1 MAEMGRRGA
10 ARAVAPFVLICAG
23 LGVYHGSFSGA
34 FLLDDFYRITE
45 NQQIRR
51 LWPPWDVVARSS
63 RPVVD
68 LSLAVNYALGGLT
81 LWGYHAFNLAV
92 HLLAGLTLF
101 GVVRRTLESRML
113 RDRYGRAGSWLAL
126 AIALIWLVHPLQTE
140 SVTYVI
146 QRGESLMG
154 LFYLLT
160 LYCGIRGFESPHAR
174 LWFTASVGACA
185 LGMGSKEVMVTAP
198 IMVLLYDRIF
208 ISASCGEIARRRWR
222 FYLGLA
228 STWGLLAALVATS
241 RPEDSAGLTGTLTPW
256 SYAAAQL
263 GIVVHYLRL
272 SVWPHPLVFDYTWRL
287 PESPFAVLPWAV
299 MLGSLVGATLLALW
313 RLPWAGFW
321 GVWIFL
327 ILAPTS
333 SIFPIADLAFEHR
346 MYLSLAGVVALVV
359 MGAHEAVGFLLRRL
373 ETPDA
378 LRRWLEVGLAVAV
391 VAMLGAA
398 TIRRNQDYRSDLAM
412 WTDTVARRPDNPRA
426 HNNLGIALDRLGR
439 TGEAIPHFA
448 EAVRLKANYVEARV
462 NLADALARQGR
473 NKEAIAQYSQAL
485 RFTPDS
491 ASARHNLG
499 VVLYRE
505 GLIDRA
511 IAEYSEALRLRPA
524 FPEAHHNLGLAL
536 AKQGRIDEAIAH
548 LREAVRLRP
557 DYARA
562 HNNLGSLL
570 YQRGQVK
577 EAIAQFAEA
586 VRLDPGSSDAVKNL
600 RAARASLEQAKP

>member
-313 RLPWAGFW
+313 RLPGAGVW